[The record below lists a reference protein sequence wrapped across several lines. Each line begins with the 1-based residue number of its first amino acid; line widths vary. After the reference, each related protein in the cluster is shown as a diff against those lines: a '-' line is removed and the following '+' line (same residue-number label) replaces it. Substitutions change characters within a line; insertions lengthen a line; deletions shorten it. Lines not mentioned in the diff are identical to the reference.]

1 MFGLK
6 NLKIGTKVL
15 IAPSIALL
23 FLLTLAIF
31 SNNSLS
37 SNKNTLKDIVEVKFE
52 LYQTSSKFLVDI
64 ELYNSILYKVFNY
77 VTGAYEEP
85 EINAEV
91 KKLNDIQKQVLL
103 DYKKLSSAIV
113 SDPKVKKTIKEIGV
127 NLKDYNGQINDAMN
141 DVMNIYL
148 DKILESDI
156 PFTKISDE
164 LKSITKFAYKQNN
177 LSYDDAL
184 SKIEETRYALYVLV
198 AVVISLLFFIIIS
211 VTNSIKK
218 PLLIFQEGLLDFFQY
233 LNQEK
238 TDAKEI
244 QLNSSDELGS
254 MAKIINNSIVKTKS
268 AIEKD
273 RLLVDSAIHCA
284 NEAKKG
290 ILDVSISGDTPN
302 PTLNE
307 LKEVINQ
314 MLFVVKENIQNAMNV
329 LSSYT
334 NYDYRA
340 KIDTSHMEG
349 DLKALCDDINN
360 LGLAITTMLVENKKM
375 GIDLSTN
382 ADKLS
387 KNVDSLTTS
396 ANNQAASL
404 EESAAA
410 IEEIT
415 SNMKNSSNNIVQM
428 TTYANEVSES
438 VTEGENLASKT
449 ASSMDDINEQ
459 TQAIADAI
467 TVIDQIAFQTNILS
481 LNAAVEAATAGE
493 AGKGFAVVAQE
504 VRNLASRSAEAA
516 KEIKEL
522 VEHATEKT
530 NEGKKISGDMIKGYE
545 RLNTNIHNTLS
556 LIDEVSNSS
565 KEQFNAMEQINSTI
579 NKLDQVT
586 QQNAVVAA
594 EANHVA
600 NDVSKIAEKVVEN
613 VNEKE
618 FHEQSND

>member
-6 NLKIGTKVL
+6 NLKIGSKVL

-31 SNNSLS
+31 ANNSLT
-37 SNKNTLKDIVEVKFE
+37 SNKNTLKEIVEVKFE
-52 LYQTSSKFLVDI
+52 LYQTSSKFLADI

-77 VTGAYEEP
+77 VTGAYDEP
-85 EINAEV
+85 EIQVEV
-91 KKLNDIQKQVLL
+91 KKLDDMKKIVDE
-103 DYKKLSSAIV
+103 DYKKLLKSV
-113 SDPKVKKTIKEIGV
+113 VHDDKVKKSIKEIDI
-127 NLKDYNGQINDAMN
+127 NLKDYNGQITDAMN

-156 PFTKISDE
+156 PFSKITKE
-164 LKSITKFAYKQNN
+164 LKSINQFAYKENN
-177 LSYDDAL
+177 LSYELAL
-184 SKIEETRYALYVLV
+184 NKIEKTRYTLYTLV
-198 AVVISLLFFIIIS
+198 AIVISLLFFIIIG

-218 PLLIFQEGLLDFFQY
+218 PLVIFQDGLLDFFQY

-238 TDAKEI
+238 SDAKEI
-244 QLNSSDELGS
+244 QLNSSDELGT
-254 MAKIINNSIVKTKS
+254 MAKIINNSITKTKIT
-268 AIEKD
+268 IEKD
-273 RLLVDSAIHCA
+273 RVLVDSAIHCA

-290 ILDVSISGDTPN
+290 ILNVSISGDTPN
-302 PTLNE
+302 PTLHE

-314 MLFVVKENIQNAMNV
+314 MLFVVKENIQNAMKV

-334 NYDYRA
+334 SYDYRA
-340 KIDTSHMEG
+340 KIDTTLMEG

-360 LGLAITTMLVENKKM
+360 LGFAITTMLIENKKM

-382 ADKLS
+382 AHKLS
-387 KNVDSLTTS
+387 KGVDSLTIS

-428 TTYANEVSES
+428 NNYANEVSNS
-438 VTEGENLASKT
+438 VTQGEELASRT
-449 ASSMDDINEQ
+449 ASSMDKINEQ
-459 TQAIADAI
+459 TQSIAEAI
-467 TVIDQIAFQTNILS
+467 TIIDQIAFQTNILS

-516 KEIKEL
+516 REIKDL
-522 VEHATEKT
+522 VENATEKT
-530 NEGKKISGDMIKGYE
+530 NEGKRISTEMINGYE

-556 LIDEVSNSS
+556 LIAEVSNSS
-565 KEQFNAMEQINSTI
+565 KEQFTAMEQINSTI

-586 QQNAVVAA
+586 QQNAVVASD
-594 EANHVA
+594 ANHVA
-600 NDVSKIAEKVVEN
+600 NEVNKIAEKVVQN
-613 VNEKE
+613 TNKKE
-618 FHEQSND
+618 FHEEI